1 MNTNNLIITGDLLSV
16 NELSFTIFNS
26 NAGSIE
32 TYANKESL
40 KKLKIYS
47 NINDH
52 IGVKGHINANS
63 GMLQIIADK
72 ISFINK

>member
-1 MNTNNLIITGDLLSV
+1 MNANNLIITGDLLSI
-16 NELSFTIFNS
+16 NEQSFIIFNS

-32 TYANKESL
+32 IYTNKASL
-40 KKLKIYS
+40 KKLKNYS